1 MTGHKCCVCGN
12 TKAKEPGLSFHRIPK
27 EPSRRAVWLQVFML
41 TEEDMK
47 PSTRVCSRHFPDGDA
62 SKIPN
67 VNPGISS
74 GVSVISAI
82 LLFILQLFC
91 VLNFLVSL

>member
-62 SKIPN
+62 SK
-67 VNPGISS
+67 VAT
-74 GVSVISAI
+74 SVEQTLCVPRKAGRG
-82 LLFILQLFC
+82 LLQVYLLE
-91 VLNFLVSL
+91 